1 MYIIKKENVK
11 RGLQNMKEIFT
22 RRSHRKFTDEP
33 VSRKETEQLLRA
45 AMAAP
50 SAVNAQD
57 WAFVVIDD
65 KEIFRQI
72 QQVHEYA
79 SPLNT
84 APLAILVCGDLSRQ
98 KAPGEWWVQ
107 DCSAATQNILLEAV
121 SLGLGTVWM
130 GVYPYEHRWQSI
142 ARILSLPNHL
152 IPMALIAVGHSA
164 ETEKDPIDRYDAEQV
179 WYNHYGQTL

>member
-1 MYIIKKENVK
+1 
-11 RGLQNMKEIFT
+11 MKEIFV
-22 RRSHRKFTDEP
+22 RRSHRRFTDEP
-33 VSRKETEQLLRA
+33 VTREEIQQLLRA

-50 SAVNAQD
+50 SAANSQD

-65 KEIFRQI
+65 KEIFTQI
-72 QQVHEYA
+72 QEVHEYS

-84 APLAILVCGDLSRQ
+84 APLAILVCGDLHRL

-130 GVYPYEHRWQSI
+130 GVYPYEHRWKPIS
-142 ARILSLPNHL
+142 RILNLPDHL

-164 ETEKDPIDRYDAEQV
+164 ETGKDPIDRYDAEQV
-179 WYNHYGQTL
+179 WYNRFGKPF